1 MQTYESLKHTTWD
14 CKYHVVFIPK
24 CRRKVLYQGIRQELG
39 TVFRSLAEQWE
50 CKVEEGHLMPDHVH
64 MLLSVPPKY
73 SVSNVMGFIKGKSA
87 IHIARV
93 YAGRRRNF
101 VGQHFWARGYWVST
115 VGKNEVAVRQ
125 YIQDQEKEDKRLE
138 QLELVA
144 L

>member
-1 MQTYESLKHTTWD
+1 MQTYESLKHTTWE

-64 MLLSVPPKY
+64 RLLSVPPKY
-73 SVSNVMGFIKGKSA
+73 SVANVMGFIKGKSA

-115 VGKNEVAVRQ
+115 VGKNEAAVRE
-125 YIQDQEKEDKRLE
+125 YIQNQEKEDKRLE